1 MSTARSELLAI
12 VLGELAGAG
21 IKPAV
26 SNARHIKV
34 RFRNANGHQH
44 TITISR
50 SPSHR
55 DARHKA
61 CTQVRQLLKQISN
74 NNPHRGWGPTP

>member
-1 MSTARSELLAI
+1 MGAVTMSLDQ
-12 VLGELAGAG
+12 LGGSS
-21 IKPAV
+21 PAPASTTV

-34 RFRNANGHQH
+34 PSRDANGHQH

-61 CTQVRQLLKQISN
+61 RAQVRRLLKQISN
-74 NNPHRGWGPTP
+74 NNWHRGWELAP